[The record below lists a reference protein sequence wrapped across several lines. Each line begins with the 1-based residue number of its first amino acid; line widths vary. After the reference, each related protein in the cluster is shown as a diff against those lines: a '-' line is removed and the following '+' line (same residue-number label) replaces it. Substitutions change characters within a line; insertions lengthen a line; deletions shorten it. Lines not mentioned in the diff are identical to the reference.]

1 MTLDP
6 VLVSNLI
13 LIASALGAAF
23 LAALWLSLIFWTY
36 RDIRVRSRDRLARFL
51 AVLVVAVLFVPGVLI
66 YFILRPPITLE
77 EEYQRTLEEE
87 SLLQTI
93 EENPLC
99 PGCGRRI
106 KEEWA
111 ACPNCHTRLRK
122 PCHQCG
128 KLMELTWNL
137 CPYCTT
143 PVPGMRKENTSIEDA
158 LSFLPSQ
165 PDIEESAANTIEETN
180 PS

>member
-13 LIASALGAAF
+13 LFAAALGAAF
-23 LAALWLSLIFWTY
+23 LAALWLSLIFWTF
-36 RDIRVRSRDRLARFL
+36 RDIRVRSRDRLARLL

-66 YFILRPPITLE
+66 YFILRPPTTLE
-77 EEYQRTLEEE
+77 EEYQHTLEEE

-106 KEEWA
+106 KDEWT

-128 KLMELTWNL
+128 KLMDLSWNL
-137 CPYCTT
+137 CPFCAT
-143 PVPGMRKENTSIEDA
+143 PVPGMRKENSTIEDA
-158 LSFLPSQ
+158 LSYLPTQ
-165 PDIEESAANTIEETN
+165 PEADDSAPAAIEETIK
-180 PS
+180 S

>member
-13 LIASALGAAF
+13 LFAAALGAAF
-23 LAALWLSLIFWTY
+23 LAALWLSLIFWTF
-36 RDIRVRSRDRLARFL
+36 RDIRVRSRDRLARLL

-66 YFILRPPITLE
+66 YFILRPPTTLE

-106 KEEWA
+106 KEEWT

-128 KLMELTWNL
+128 KLMDLSWNL
-137 CPYCTT
+137 CPFCAT

-165 PDIEESAANTIEETN
+165 PDEEQPAPPVIEEST

>member
-13 LIASALGAAF
+13 LFAAALGAAF
-23 LAALWLSLIFWTY
+23 LAALWLSLIFWTF
-36 RDIRVRSRDRLARFL
+36 RDIRARSRDRLARLL

-66 YFILRPPITLE
+66 YFVLRPATTQE

-99 PGCGRRI
+99 PGCSRRI
-106 KEEWA
+106 KEDWV

-128 KLMELTWNL
+128 KLMDLSWNL
-137 CPYCTT
+137 CPYCAT
-143 PVPGMRKENTSIEDA
+143 PVPGMRKESSSIEDA
-158 LSFLPSQ
+158 LSFLPPQS
-165 PDIEESAANTIEETN
+165 EEGEPVSAITEETN